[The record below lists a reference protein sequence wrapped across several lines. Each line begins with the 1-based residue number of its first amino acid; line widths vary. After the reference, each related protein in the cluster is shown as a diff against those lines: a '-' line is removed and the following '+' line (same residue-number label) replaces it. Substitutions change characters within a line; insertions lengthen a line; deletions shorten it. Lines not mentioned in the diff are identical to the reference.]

1 MKQAL
6 KHGWITKL
14 GGVVLISLLAQ
25 PVHAQLMLAH
35 EGHHDTA
42 DCSYHGGEFPVGFN
56 GYEVPDNDLPPLHAF
71 CQNIPTPGK
80 VNLTVELFDWDSRE
94 IPLAVRL
101 VKVGHDGHGGGHG
114 GHDDSHGDEVHEEVE
129 AIEVDEDAHEAD
141 EHAGHDDHHEGHDMD
156 GHAGHDDHEH
166 EGHDM
171 DEHAGHDDEA
181 GHSVEVSD
189 HGIVYMPPQTH
200 RSGIIVMSADLPD
213 RGNYEILL
221 ERHDDD
227 GNITV
232 AARVPFA
239 VGGSGGHGGHG
250 GGFGMIEII
259 LLLAAVGGGAYFYMQ
274 RKKTAEGSTDKS

>member
-14 GGVVLISLLAQ
+14 GGAALITLLAM
-25 PVHAQLMLAH
+25 PAHAQLMLAH

-42 DCSYHGGEFPVGFN
+42 DCSYHDGEFPVGFN

-71 CQNIPTPGK
+71 CKNIPTPGK

-101 VKVGHDGHGGGHG
+101 VKVGHAGHG
-114 GHDDSHGDEVHEEVE
+114 GHSDGHGDAGHEE
-129 AIEVDEDAHEAD
+129 AEDTGHDAD
-141 EHAGHDDHHEGHDMD
+141 EHAGHDMDGHEGHDDHDGHDGHDMD
-156 GHAGHDDHEH
+156 GHAGHDD
-166 EGHDM
+166 D
-171 DEHAGHDDEA
+171 ADDA
-181 GHSVEVSD
+181 KSVTVSD
-189 HGIVYMPPQTH
+189 HGIVYMPPQAH

-213 RGNYEILL
+213 TGNYEIFL
-221 ERHDDD
+221 ERHDDA

-259 LLLAAVGGGAYFYMQ
+259 LLLAAVGGGGYFYMQ

>member
-1 MKQAL
+1 MKQAF
-6 KHGWITKL
+6 KCGWITKL
-14 GGVVLISLLAQ
+14 GGVALISLLAQ

-71 CQNIPTPGK
+71 CKNIPTPGK
-80 VNLTVELFDWDSRE
+80 VNLTVELSEWDSRE

-101 VKVGHDGHGGGHG
+101 VKVGHAGHG
-114 GHDDSHGDEVHEEVE
+114 GHSDGHGDAGHEEAEE
-129 AIEVDEDAHEAD
+129 AGHEAD
-141 EHAGHDDHHEGHDMD
+141 EHAGHDMD
-156 GHAGHDDHEH
+156 GHAGHDDE
-166 EGHDM
+166 
-171 DEHAGHDDEA
+171 ADDA
-181 GHSVEVSD
+181 ASVTVSD
-189 HGIVYMPPQTH
+189 HGIVYMPPQPH

-213 RGNYEILL
+213 RGDYEILL
-221 ERHDDD
+221 ERHDDA

-250 GGFGMIEII
+250 GGFGLIEIV
-259 LLLAAVGGGAYFYMQ
+259 LLLAAVGGGGYFYMQ
-274 RKKTAEGSTDKS
+274 SKKTAEGSTDKS